1 MTENE
6 EPGQLV
12 EFEKMAQRILESFEK
27 RMKQFIL
34 QAVKQSQGTVYN
46 FEGANLQNC
55 ALNVN
60 MTISVSLVF

>member
-12 EFEKMAQRILESFEK
+12 EFEKMVQRFLEMFEI

-46 FEGANLQNC
+46 LEGANLQNC